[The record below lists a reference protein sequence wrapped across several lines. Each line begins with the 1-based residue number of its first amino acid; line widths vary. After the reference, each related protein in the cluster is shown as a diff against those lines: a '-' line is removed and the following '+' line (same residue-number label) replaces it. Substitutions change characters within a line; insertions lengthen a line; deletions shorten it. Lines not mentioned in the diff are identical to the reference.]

1 MTPSILVVPRLDRR
15 RANLMLLMRIDR
27 WDVRRDGALSDA
39 AQQQK
44 VRSLGFVADARVYPA
59 GAVVAT
65 QPDPRERVQAVAS
78 GLIKITIDGES
89 AIVTAG
95 DIVFIPKAAVRRLE
109 VIGNTAAHC
118 FEGRALRGSGD

>member
-15 RANLMLLMRIDR
+15 KANHMLLMRIDR

-39 AQQQK
+39 ALQQK
-44 VRSLGFVADARVYPA
+44 VRSLGFMADARVYPA

-65 QPDPRERVQAVAS
+65 QPDPRERIQAVAS
-78 GLIKITIDGES
+78 GLVKITIDGES

-95 DIVFIPKAAVRRLE
+95 DIVFVPRGAVRRLE

-118 FEGRALRGSGD
+118 LEGRAQRASDD